1 MTLVRWKPTR
11 DLFDLGNEMTRFMDN
26 FFNIPGRYT
35 GDLDNTQ
42 WAPRVDV
49 EEDKD
54 GYTVTAELPGMD
66 KKDIDIDV
74 KDNRLYIK
82 GEKKVE
88 KDKDEKNYHITERC
102 YGKFARN
109 FTLPDNVNQDDIK
122 AKFNNNG
129 ILTVEIP
136 KIEEEKPKEIKI
148 KVD

>member
-11 DLFDLGNEMTRFMDN
+11 DLFDLGNEMTRFMDS
-26 FFNIPGRYT
+26 FFNMPGRYT
-35 GDLDNTQ
+35 GDMKDTQ
-42 WAPRVDV
+42 WTPRVDV

-74 KDNRLYIK
+74 KDNHLYIK

-102 YGKFARN
+102 YGKFTRN

-122 AKFNNNG
+122 AKFNNG

-136 KIEEEKPKEIKI
+136 KVEEEKPKEIKI